1 MERTFYSDTPRQVLD
16 TLDTD
21 PDQGLSQ
28 GEGARRLAGYGENK
42 LEKAKPPGLFRQVL
56 AQLRDPMILVL
67 LAAAAL
73 SFFAG
78 GGQDWLDTAII
89 LLIVVFNTVISV
101 SQEDNARKA
110 LEALEKLAAPRAR
123 VLREGV
129 ERRLES
135 THLVPGDILLL
146 EAGDYVPADG
156 RILWAAG
163 LQTDESAMTGESL
176 PVHKRA
182 GDGLPPDTPL
192 AERKNMVIGG
202 TVVTGGRAKV
212 VVTATGM
219 QTEMGKI
226 AGLLLRQGQGE
237 TPLQR
242 KMKEVSRVLSLV
254 CVGVCAVMFGVGML
268 QHRDILDMFLTAVA
282 LAVAAIPEA
291 LSSIVTIVLAMGT
304 QKMAKQNA
312 IMKDLKAVEAIPEG
326 LPAIVTI
333 VLAVGVGRMAR
344 RNAIIKRLP
353 AVETLG
359 CASVICSDKTG
370 TLTKNQMTVLEVWTP
385 APAHRD
391 RALTLGTLCGDAQ
404 EGPGGYIGDP
414 TETAIAQ
421 AAAQAGLEKA
431 TLERDMPRRGEA
443 PFDSVRKRMATCHAL
458 PNGEALVAVK
468 GAPEAVLA
476 RCTHLLGAQGP
487 RPLTDGDRRRI
498 AQVGGDLAGQALRVL
513 AVAQRLQPALPKSM
527 AAESLEAELT
537 FVGLIGMMDPPRPEV
552 RQAVDRCAGAG
563 IRPVMITGDH
573 KDTAVAIAKQLNI
586 YRPGDKAIDGAGLDF
601 LPQETLEEEIEAF
614 SVYARV
620 TPEHKMR
627 IVQAWQRRGHVV
639 AMTGDGVNDAPALK
653 AADIGCAMGKTGTDV
668 AKGAA
673 DMILTD
679 DNFATVVAA
688 VEQGRGIYANI
699 RKAIHYLLSCNI
711 GEILTIFLA
720 TLLPVSQAPLSPVQ
734 LLWLNLV
741 TDSLPALALGME
753 PVEKTAMTQP
763 PRGKEE
769 PLFSRAFSR
778 RLAWQGALVGGIT
791 LLAYGLGFH
800 LTGTFAVANTMA
812 FATLTFSQLFHAF
825 DVRSETTPLFRL
837 GVLSNKAMNKAF
849 LAGAALQAA
858 VLLAPPLQ
866 GAFSVVPLALEQ
878 WGMVLA
884 LALTPLVVC
893 EAAKLLRP
901 KGRKKSQAEAA
912 RGVRETV
919 GTR

>member
-282 LAVAAIPEA
+282 LAVAAIPE
-291 LSSIVTIVLAMGT
+291 
-304 QKMAKQNA
+304 
-312 IMKDLKAVEAIPEG
+312 G

-431 TLERDMPRRGEA
+431 ALERDMPRRGEA

-825 DVRSETTPLFRL
+825 DVRSEDTPLFRL

-866 GAFSVVPLALEQ
+866 GVFAVVPMDLAQ
-878 WGMVLA
+878 WGIVLG

-893 EAAKLLRP
+893 ELAKGLRRARA
-901 KGRKKSQAEAA
+901 GRRAA
-912 RGVRETV
+912 REEKSPVYR
-919 GTR
+919 

>member
-21 PDQGLSQ
+21 PDQGLTQ

-282 LAVAAIPEA
+282 LAVAAIPE
-291 LSSIVTIVLAMGT
+291 
-304 QKMAKQNA
+304 
-312 IMKDLKAVEAIPEG
+312 G

-431 TLERDMPRRGEA
+431 ALERDMPRRGEA

-527 AAESLEAELT
+527 AAEGLEAELT

-901 KGRKKSQAEAA
+901 KGRKKSPAGAA
-912 RGVRETV
+912 QGARETV

>member
-21 PDQGLSQ
+21 PDQGLTQ

-101 SQEDNARKA
+101 SQEDSARKA

-282 LAVAAIPEA
+282 LAVAAIPE
-291 LSSIVTIVLAMGT
+291 
-304 QKMAKQNA
+304 
-312 IMKDLKAVEAIPEG
+312 G

-431 TLERDMPRRGEA
+431 ALERDMPRRGEA

-527 AAESLEAELT
+527 AAEGLEAELT

-769 PLFSRAFSR
+769 PLFSKVFSR

-825 DVRSETTPLFRL
+825 DVRSEDTPLFRL

-901 KGRKKSQAEAA
+901 KGRKKSPAGAA

>member
-21 PDQGLSQ
+21 PDQGLTQ

-282 LAVAAIPEA
+282 LAVAAIPE
-291 LSSIVTIVLAMGT
+291 
-304 QKMAKQNA
+304 
-312 IMKDLKAVEAIPEG
+312 G

-385 APAHRD
+385 APALRD

-431 TLERDMPRRGEA
+431 ALERDMPRRGEA

-901 KGRKKSQAEAA
+901 KGRKKSQAGAGQGA
-912 RGVRETV
+912 RETV

>member
-21 PDQGLSQ
+21 PDQGLTQ

-163 LQTDESAMTGESL
+163 FQTDESAMTGESL

-282 LAVAAIPEA
+282 LAVAAIPE
-291 LSSIVTIVLAMGT
+291 
-304 QKMAKQNA
+304 
-312 IMKDLKAVEAIPEG
+312 G

-385 APAHRD
+385 TPALRD

-431 TLERDMPRRGEA
+431 ALERDMPRRGEA

-866 GAFSVVPLALEQ
+866 GVFAVVPMDLAQ
-878 WGMVLA
+878 WGIVLG

-893 EAAKLLRP
+893 ELAKGLRRARA
-901 KGRKKSQAEAA
+901 GRRAA
-912 RGVRETV
+912 REEKSPVYR
-919 GTR
+919 

>member
-42 LEKAKPPGLFRQVL
+42 LEKAKPPGLLRQVL

-282 LAVAAIPEA
+282 LAVAAIPE
-291 LSSIVTIVLAMGT
+291 
-304 QKMAKQNA
+304 
-312 IMKDLKAVEAIPEG
+312 G

-431 TLERDMPRRGEA
+431 ALERDMPRRGEA

-527 AAESLEAELT
+527 AAEGLEAELT

-901 KGRKKSQAEAA
+901 KGRKKSPAEAGQGA
-912 RGVRETV
+912 RETV

>member
-21 PDQGLSQ
+21 PDQGLTQ

-282 LAVAAIPEA
+282 VAAIPEA
-291 LSSIVTIVLAMGT
+291 LS
-304 QKMAKQNA
+304 
-312 IMKDLKAVEAIPEG
+312 
-326 LPAIVTI
+326 AIVTI

-431 TLERDMPRRGEA
+431 ALERDMPRRGEA

-769 PLFSRAFSR
+769 PLFSKAFSR

-791 LLAYGLGFH
+791 LLAYGLGLH

-837 GVLSNKAMNKAF
+837 GWFSNPAMNRAF
-849 LAGAALQAA
+849 LAGAALQGA

-866 GAFSVVPLALEQ
+866 GVFAVVPMDLAQ
-878 WGMVLA
+878 WGIVLG

-893 EAAKLLRP
+893 EIEKALRRARA
-901 KGRKKSQAEAA
+901 GRRAA
-912 RGVRETV
+912 REEKSPVYR
-919 GTR
+919 

>member
-282 LAVAAIPEA
+282 LAVAAIPE
-291 LSSIVTIVLAMGT
+291 
-304 QKMAKQNA
+304 
-312 IMKDLKAVEAIPEG
+312 G

-385 APAHRD
+385 APALRD

-431 TLERDMPRRGEA
+431 ALERDMPRRGEA

-527 AAESLEAELT
+527 AAEGLEAELT

-573 KDTAVAIAKQLNI
+573 KDTAVAIAKQLNL

-769 PLFSRAFSR
+769 PLFSKAFSR

-901 KGRKKSQAEAA
+901 KGRKGSPAGAA
-912 RGVRETV
+912 QGARETV

>member
-282 LAVAAIPEA
+282 LAVAAIPE
-291 LSSIVTIVLAMGT
+291 
-304 QKMAKQNA
+304 
-312 IMKDLKAVEAIPEG
+312 G

-431 TLERDMPRRGEA
+431 ALERDMPRRGEA

-527 AAESLEAELT
+527 AAEGLEAELT

-769 PLFSRAFSR
+769 PLFSKAFSR

-901 KGRKKSQAEAA
+901 KGRKKSQAGAA
-912 RGVRETV
+912 QGARETV

>member
-21 PDQGLSQ
+21 PDQGLTQ

-67 LAAAAL
+67 LGAAAL
-73 SFFAG
+73 SLLAG
-78 GGQDWLDTAII
+78 GGRDWLDAAII

-282 LAVAAIPEA
+282 LAVAAIPE
-291 LSSIVTIVLAMGT
+291 
-304 QKMAKQNA
+304 
-312 IMKDLKAVEAIPEG
+312 G

-385 APAHRD
+385 APALRD

-431 TLERDMPRRGEA
+431 ALERDMPRRGEA

-527 AAESLEAELT
+527 AAEGLEAELT

-769 PLFSRAFSR
+769 PLFSKAFSR

-893 EAAKLLRP
+893 EIEKALRRARA
-901 KGRKKSQAEAA
+901 GRRAA
-912 RGVRETV
+912 REEKSPVYR
-919 GTR
+919 

>member
-21 PDQGLSQ
+21 PDQGLTQ

-282 LAVAAIPEA
+282 LAVAAIPE
-291 LSSIVTIVLAMGT
+291 
-304 QKMAKQNA
+304 
-312 IMKDLKAVEAIPEG
+312 G

-385 APAHRD
+385 APALRD

-431 TLERDMPRRGEA
+431 ALERDMPRRGEA

-769 PLFSRAFSR
+769 PLFSQAFSR

-866 GAFSVVPLALEQ
+866 GVFAVVPLALEQ

-893 EAAKLLRP
+893 EIEKALRRARA
-901 KGRKKSQAEAA
+901 GRRAA
-912 RGVRETV
+912 REEKSPVYR
-919 GTR
+919 

>member
-21 PDQGLSQ
+21 PDQGLTQ

-163 LQTDESAMTGESL
+163 FQTDESAMTGESL

-282 LAVAAIPEA
+282 LAVA
-291 LSSIVTIVLAMGT
+291 
-304 QKMAKQNA
+304 
-312 IMKDLKAVEAIPEG
+312 AIPEG

-866 GAFSVVPLALEQ
+866 GVFAVVPMDLAQ
-878 WGMVLA
+878 WGIVLG

-893 EAAKLLRP
+893 ELAKGLRRARA
-901 KGRKKSQAEAA
+901 GRRAA
-912 RGVRETV
+912 REEKSPVYR
-919 GTR
+919 

>member
-21 PDQGLSQ
+21 PDQGLTQ

-282 LAVAAIPEA
+282 LAVAAIPE
-291 LSSIVTIVLAMGT
+291 
-304 QKMAKQNA
+304 
-312 IMKDLKAVEAIPEG
+312 G

-385 APAHRD
+385 APALRD

-527 AAESLEAELT
+527 AAEGLEAELT

-825 DVRSETTPLFRL
+825 DVRSEDTPLFRL

-893 EAAKLLRP
+893 EIEKALRRARA
-901 KGRKKSQAEAA
+901 GRRAA
-912 RGVRETV
+912 REEKSPVYR
-919 GTR
+919 

>member
-282 LAVAAIPEA
+282 HPGA
-291 LSSIVTIVLAMGT
+291 
-304 QKMAKQNA
+304 
-312 IMKDLKAVEAIPEG
+312 AIPEG

-385 APAHRD
+385 APALRD

-431 TLERDMPRRGEA
+431 ALERDMPRRGEA

-527 AAESLEAELT
+527 AAEGLEAELT

-769 PLFSRAFSR
+769 PLFSKAFSR

-893 EAAKLLRP
+893 EIEKALRRARA
-901 KGRKKSQAEAA
+901 GRRAA
-912 RGVRETV
+912 REEKSPVYR
-919 GTR
+919 

>member
-42 LEKAKPPGLFRQVL
+42 LEKAKPPGLLRQVL

-282 LAVAAIPEA
+282 LAVAAIPE
-291 LSSIVTIVLAMGT
+291 
-304 QKMAKQNA
+304 
-312 IMKDLKAVEAIPEG
+312 G

-431 TLERDMPRRGEA
+431 ALERDMPRRGEA

-527 AAESLEAELT
+527 AAEGLEAELT

-769 PLFSRAFSR
+769 PLFSKAFSR

-866 GAFSVVPLALEQ
+866 GVFAVVPMDLAQ
-878 WGMVLA
+878 WGIVLG

-893 EAAKLLRP
+893 ELAKGLRRARA
-901 KGRKKSQAEAA
+901 GRRAA
-912 RGVRETV
+912 REEKSPVYR
-919 GTR
+919 

>member
-21 PDQGLSQ
+21 PDQGLTQ

-78 GGQDWLDTAII
+78 GGQDWLDAAII

-101 SQEDNARKA
+101 SQEDSARKA

-282 LAVAAIPEA
+282 LAVAAIPE
-291 LSSIVTIVLAMGT
+291 
-304 QKMAKQNA
+304 
-312 IMKDLKAVEAIPEG
+312 G

-385 APAHRD
+385 APALRD

-431 TLERDMPRRGEA
+431 ALERDMPRRGEA

-527 AAESLEAELT
+527 AAEGLEAELT

-627 IVQAWQRRGHVV
+627 IVQAWQKKGHVV

-893 EAAKLLRP
+893 EATKLLRP
-901 KGRKKSQAEAA
+901 KGRKKSPAEAA
-912 RGVRETV
+912 QGARETV

>member
-282 LAVAAIPEA
+282 LAVAAIPE
-291 LSSIVTIVLAMGT
+291 
-304 QKMAKQNA
+304 
-312 IMKDLKAVEAIPEG
+312 G

-385 APAHRD
+385 APALRD

-431 TLERDMPRRGEA
+431 ALERDMPRRGEA

-901 KGRKKSQAEAA
+901 KGRKKEAA
-912 RGVRETV
+912 RGTRETV

>member
-42 LEKAKPPGLFRQVL
+42 LEKAKPPGLLRQVL

-282 LAVAAIPEA
+282 LAVAAIPE
-291 LSSIVTIVLAMGT
+291 
-304 QKMAKQNA
+304 
-312 IMKDLKAVEAIPEG
+312 G

-431 TLERDMPRRGEA
+431 ALERDMPRRGEA

-527 AAESLEAELT
+527 AAEGLEAELT

-901 KGRKKSQAEAA
+901 KGRKKSPAGAA
-912 RGVRETV
+912 QGARETV

>member
-21 PDQGLSQ
+21 PDQGLTQ

-67 LAAAAL
+67 LGAAAL
-73 SFFAG
+73 SLLAG
-78 GGQDWLDTAII
+78 GGRDWLDAAII

-282 LAVAAIPEA
+282 LAVAAIPE
-291 LSSIVTIVLAMGT
+291 
-304 QKMAKQNA
+304 
-312 IMKDLKAVEAIPEG
+312 G

-385 APAHRD
+385 APALRD

-431 TLERDMPRRGEA
+431 ALERDMPRRGEA

-527 AAESLEAELT
+527 AAEGLEAELT

-893 EAAKLLRP
+893 EATKLLRP
-901 KGRKKSQAEAA
+901 KGRKKSPAEAA
-912 RGVRETV
+912 QGARETV

>member
-28 GEGARRLAGYGENK
+28 GEGTRRLAGYGENK
-42 LEKAKPPGLFRQVL
+42 LEKAKPPGLLRQVL

-282 LAVAAIPEA
+282 LAVAAIPE
-291 LSSIVTIVLAMGT
+291 
-304 QKMAKQNA
+304 
-312 IMKDLKAVEAIPEG
+312 G

-431 TLERDMPRRGEA
+431 ALERDMPRRGEA

-527 AAESLEAELT
+527 AAEGLEAELT

-866 GAFSVVPLALEQ
+866 GVFAVVPMDLAQ
-878 WGMVLA
+878 WGIVLG

-901 KGRKKSQAEAA
+901 KGRKKSQAGAA
-912 RGVRETV
+912 QGARETV

>member
-21 PDQGLSQ
+21 PDQGLTQ

-42 LEKAKPPGLFRQVL
+42 LEKAKPPGLLRQVL

-156 RILWAAG
+156 RILGAAG

-282 LAVAAIPEA
+282 LAVA
-291 LSSIVTIVLAMGT
+291 
-304 QKMAKQNA
+304 
-312 IMKDLKAVEAIPEG
+312 AIPEG

-901 KGRKKSQAEAA
+901 KGRKKSQAGAA
-912 RGVRETV
+912 QGARETV

>member
-21 PDQGLSQ
+21 PDQGLTQ

-282 LAVAAIPEA
+282 LAVAAIPE
-291 LSSIVTIVLAMGT
+291 
-304 QKMAKQNA
+304 
-312 IMKDLKAVEAIPEG
+312 G

-431 TLERDMPRRGEA
+431 ALERDMPRRGEA

-498 AQVGGDLAGQALRVL
+498 AQVGGDLAGQARRVL

-769 PLFSRAFSR
+769 PLFSKAFSR

-893 EAAKLLRP
+893 EIEKALRRARA
-901 KGRKKSQAEAA
+901 GRRAA
-912 RGVRETV
+912 REEKSPVYR
-919 GTR
+919 

>member
-282 LAVAAIPEA
+282 LAVAAIPE
-291 LSSIVTIVLAMGT
+291 
-304 QKMAKQNA
+304 
-312 IMKDLKAVEAIPEG
+312 G

-431 TLERDMPRRGEA
+431 ALERDMPRRGEA

-527 AAESLEAELT
+527 AAEGLEAELT

-901 KGRKKSQAEAA
+901 KGRKKSPAGAA
-912 RGVRETV
+912 RGARETV

>member
-21 PDQGLSQ
+21 PDQGLTQ

-282 LAVAAIPEA
+282 LAVA
-291 LSSIVTIVLAMGT
+291 
-304 QKMAKQNA
+304 
-312 IMKDLKAVEAIPEG
+312 AIPEG

-620 TPEHKMR
+620 SPEHKMR

-825 DVRSETTPLFRL
+825 DVRSEDTPLFRL

-893 EAAKLLRP
+893 ELAKGLRRARA
-901 KGRKKSQAEAA
+901 GRRAA
-912 RGVRETV
+912 REEKSPAYR
-919 GTR
+919 

>member
-21 PDQGLSQ
+21 PDQGLTQ

-282 LAVAAIPEA
+282 LAVAAIPE
-291 LSSIVTIVLAMGT
+291 
-304 QKMAKQNA
+304 
-312 IMKDLKAVEAIPEG
+312 G

-385 APAHRD
+385 TPALRD

-431 TLERDMPRRGEA
+431 ALERDMPRRGEA

-866 GAFSVVPLALEQ
+866 GVFAVVPMDLAQ
-878 WGMVLA
+878 WGIVLG

-893 EAAKLLRP
+893 ELAKGLRRARA
-901 KGRKKSQAEAA
+901 GRRAA
-912 RGVRETV
+912 REEKSPVYR
-919 GTR
+919 

>member
-21 PDQGLSQ
+21 PDQGLTQ

-282 LAVAAIPEA
+282 LAVAAIPE
-291 LSSIVTIVLAMGT
+291 
-304 QKMAKQNA
+304 
-312 IMKDLKAVEAIPEG
+312 G

-431 TLERDMPRRGEA
+431 ALERDMPRRGEA

-573 KDTAVAIAKQLNI
+573 KDTAVAIAKQLNL

-893 EAAKLLRP
+893 EIEKALRRARA
-901 KGRKKSQAEAA
+901 GRRAA
-912 RGVRETV
+912 REEKSPVYR
-919 GTR
+919 

>member
-42 LEKAKPPGLFRQVL
+42 LEKAKPPGLLRQVL

-282 LAVAAIPEA
+282 LAVAAIPE
-291 LSSIVTIVLAMGT
+291 
-304 QKMAKQNA
+304 
-312 IMKDLKAVEAIPEG
+312 G

-431 TLERDMPRRGEA
+431 ALERDMPRRGEA

-527 AAESLEAELT
+527 AAEGLEAELT

-769 PLFSRAFSR
+769 PLFSQAFSR

-912 RGVRETV
+912 QGARETV

>member
-282 LAVAAIPEA
+282 LAVAAIPE
-291 LSSIVTIVLAMGT
+291 
-304 QKMAKQNA
+304 
-312 IMKDLKAVEAIPEG
+312 G

-385 APAHRD
+385 APALRD

-513 AVAQRLQPALPKSM
+513 AVAQRLQPTLPKSM

-769 PLFSRAFSR
+769 PLFSKAFSR

-825 DVRSETTPLFRL
+825 DVRSEDTPLFRL
-837 GVLSNKAMNKAF
+837 GWFSNPAMNRAF
-849 LAGAALQAA
+849 LAGAALQGA

-866 GAFSVVPLALEQ
+866 GVFAVVPMDLAQ
-878 WGMVLA
+878 WGIVLG

-893 EAAKLLRP
+893 EIEKALRRARA
-901 KGRKKSQAEAA
+901 GRRAA
-912 RGVRETV
+912 REEKSPVYR
-919 GTR
+919 

>member
-21 PDQGLSQ
+21 PDQGLTQ

-282 LAVAAIPEA
+282 LAVAAIPE
-291 LSSIVTIVLAMGT
+291 
-304 QKMAKQNA
+304 
-312 IMKDLKAVEAIPEG
+312 G

-385 APAHRD
+385 APALRD

-431 TLERDMPRRGEA
+431 ALERDMPRRGEA

-769 PLFSRAFSR
+769 PLFSKVFSR

-901 KGRKKSQAEAA
+901 KGRKKSQAGAA
-912 RGVRETV
+912 QGARETV